1 MNTPKK
7 SQNPWRNHCV
17 SSFDEKHWQGS
28 VDTNLCQTTQR
39 IISAHRTKSFP
50 TLPSLVK
57 RVLPLKHLWNHYIYV
72 YIYIHIHLYTYIQ
85 YIYIHIHICGLA
97 IWLEYTTHCGIP
109 SRNPTSKGPSPCDF
123 RKISLGW
130 SKDLGETPGKSTGEP

>member
-72 YIYIHIHLYTYIQ
+72 YTYIFIHTYSIYIYTYIYVAWQ
-85 YIYIHIHICGLA
+85 YDLNILRIVEFHQGTPLPKDHHHVIFVRSL
-97 IWLEYTTHCGIP
+97 WV
-109 SRNPTSKGPSPCDF
+109 GP
-123 RKISLGW
+123 KI
-130 SKDLGETPGKSTGEP
+130 